1 MKISVKDIFFHL
13 ILVQIIIY
21 NIKCEISESLYT
33 SKSDDTY
40 SIDEYNVANL
50 INEKQSHITNT
61 NLVNQNE
68 RLNNS
73 YKGLLNNQLDSLG
86 KRHVLQHSP
95 GNNNN
100 NNISVLEKLNKDN
113 SLIKHT
119 KRGAY
124 FIHIKQ
130 HNIINKNETKL
141 NTNTNNA
148 QFTNTKKSIISS
160 HDHLDKYNK
169 TYIDNLKSVKNN
181 FIVPILDDNNTDFD
195 DNNYLES
202 EKYIPIKYPFDGH
215 EMKHNNSNV
224 DGNNIYHNEGTNKKS
239 DVTEKENYNGNIKPT
254 TCTKNKKESINKTLD
269 TGNEF
274 DLRNALL
281 DDYKPDVNNYT
292 NIKKSFKNKKKQRVT
307 EKFKDFDLADALTPN
322 INEHISINDGER
334 NNENANF
341 ISMKDWGTNDEISQK
356 GTLYKED
363 VDMSLKYLGLGYDII
378 MGNPEGDPL
387 LSVDPGFRAPVLQ
400 INIKDVGISNN
411 NDNIELNEGNQD
423 SHSNIDDIKD
433 GDNKKNRSNKK
444 KIIPWIIPE
453 HSCNQSKNVEEI
465 KSLEEYTLEL
475 LSDVKVSTPSIFPY
489 SFSASAG
496 YKNALKKF
504 KIQNSIIF
512 MMKIYCLRYYTG
524 IPTTTTMWEFTHN
537 FRNALNKL
545 PHTFDGLKEDNECT
559 YEYYISKSH
568 SPQCE
573 KNVNKWMTFFKLHG
587 THVAHEMY
595 LGGKIIIKV
604 NIEKEEYNKIK
615 ENNLNMK
622 TIFDFYFHKMGLS
635 VRKNKQ
641 VQKFINKIHGS
652 KTVSILGGHP
662 GLNIDDSSFFE
673 KWINSI
679 DKNSMPIRTK
689 LLPFSFFMDDPN
701 MIKAYSD
708 ALIFYG
714 LTYGIQIFDKKQ
726 YNHNEISIGDYLEK
740 SIQKIYHGAP
750 PGLLICPIGSTILMG
765 FSLNLDFYK
774 NQSLN
779 EIVGINTCEQMKESC
794 SGNGFTNKY
803 SDIRIWGL
811 CSEKPLYFIKQ
822 VVEQNEATKTT
833 ATCPEN
839 SVILFGFALM
849 KGTGRSSANVVDL
862 YPCRTGQNSC
872 SAVLQNQKFKQSM
885 IYIACVDKTTIGLD
899 NLQTF
904 TKVKNLGYVDP
915 NNYQNDGYLDFEC
928 PQNSTLVFGFALEFH
943 TNFQKARNNF
953 IKCSKEENTCSI
965 KGVGINTNLYLF
977 KKDKHSLGIVA
988 LCRSAASK
996 MGQN

>member
-1 MKISVKDIFFHL
+1 MAISVKGIFFHL

-21 NIKCEISESLYT
+21 NVKCEISENSYT
-33 SKSDDTY
+33 SKNGDAD
-40 SIDEYNVANL
+40 SIEEYTIANL
-50 INEKQSHITNT
+50 INEKQSHNTNT
-61 NLVNQNE
+61 NLVNQNGQ
-68 RLNNS
+68 LKNS
-73 YKGLLNNQLDSLG
+73 YKGLLNNQLYSLG
-86 KRHVLQHSP
+86 KRPVLQQSS

-100 NNISVLEKLNKDN
+100 NNINALEKLNKDN
-113 SLIKHT
+113 SLIKNDKGSAH
-119 KRGAY
+119 
-124 FIHIKQ
+124 FISIKQ
-130 HNIINKNETKL
+130 HNVVHKNGTEL
-141 NTNTNNA
+141 NTNMNND
-148 QFTNTKKSIISS
+148 QFKNTKNSNINY
-160 HDHLDKYNK
+160 HDHLDEYKKNY
-169 TYIDNLKSVKNN
+169 TDNLKSVKNN
-181 FIVPILDDNNTDFD
+181 FNVPILDDSNIDFY

-202 EKYIPIKYPFDGH
+202 EKYIPIKYPFDNH
-215 EMKHNNSNV
+215 ETKNNSSNIKS
-224 DGNNIYHNEGTNKKS
+224 NNIYHSEESNKKNGI
-239 DVTEKENYNGNIKPT
+239 TEGENYNSNIKAT
-254 TCTKNKKESINKTLD
+254 LFTKNEKESINKTLD
-269 TGNEF
+269 TGNGF
-274 DLRNALL
+274 DLRDVLL
-281 DDYKPDVNNYT
+281 DGYKPDVNRYT
-292 NIKKSFKNKKKQRVT
+292 NIKKSFKNKRKKRVT
-307 EKFKDFDLADALTPN
+307 KEFKDFDLIDALLPN
-322 INEHISINDGER
+322 INEHISMNDEED
-334 NNENANF
+334 NNKNSNF
-341 ISMKDWGTNDEISQK
+341 INMKYYGIDDENPPNEA
-356 GTLYKED
+356 LEKED

-387 LSVDPGFRAPVLQ
+387 LNVDPGFRAPVLQ
-400 INIKDVGISNN
+400 INITDTDINN
-411 NDNIELNEGNQD
+411 NNNNIKQNEYGQDN
-423 SHSNIDDIKD
+423 HSNTGDIKH
-433 GDNKKNRSNKK
+433 GNNQNR
-444 KIIPWIIPE
+444 IIPWIIPE

-496 YKNALKKF
+496 YKNALKKL

-524 IPTTTTMWEFTHN
+524 IPTNTNMWEFTN
-537 FRNALNKL
+537 DFRNALNKL
-545 PHTFDGLKEDNECT
+545 PNIFDGLKEDSECT
-559 YEYYISKSH
+559 YEYYMAKSH

-604 NIEKEEYNKIK
+604 NIEKDEYNKIK

-622 TIFDFYFHKMGLS
+622 TIFDFYFHKMGLFVS
-635 VRKNKQ
+635 KNRRI
-641 VQKFINKIHGS
+641 QKFINKMHGS

-701 MIKAYSD
+701 MIKAYND

-714 LTYGIQIFDKKQ
+714 LTYGIQLYDQQQ
-726 YNHNEISIGDYLEK
+726 YNNIQIPIGDYLEN
-740 SIQKIYHGAP
+740 SIQQIYHGSP
-750 PGLLICPIGSTILMG
+750 PGLLTCPIGTTILMG

-779 EIVGINTCEQMKESC
+779 EIIGINTCEQMKESC
-794 SGNGFTNKY
+794 SGNGFINKY

-811 CSEKPLYFIKQ
+811 CSEKLLYVIKQ

-849 KGTGRSSANVVDL
+849 KGIGRSSANVVDL

-872 SAVLQNQKFKQSM
+872 SAVLQNQQFKQSM
-885 IYIACVDKTTIGLD
+885 IYIACVDKTTMGLES
-899 NLQTF
+899 LQTF
-904 TKVKNLGYVDP
+904 TKVKNLGYVNSD
-915 NNYQNDGYLDFEC
+915 NYQNDGYLDFEC
-928 PQNSTLVFGFALEFH
+928 PENSTLVFGFALEFH
-943 TNFQKARNNF
+943 TNFQKTRDNF
-953 IKCSKEENTCSI
+953 IKCSKGENTCSI
-965 KGVGINTNLYLF
+965 RGVGINTNLFFF

-988 LCRSAASK
+988 LCRSKSSK
-996 MGQN
+996 MGRN

>member
-1 MKISVKDIFFHL
+1 MTISVKAICFHL

-21 NIKCEISESLYT
+21 SIKCEISENSYT
-33 SKSDDTY
+33 YKNGDAG
-40 SIDEYNVANL
+40 SIEEHTIANL
-50 INEKQSHITNT
+50 INEKQSHNTNT
-61 NLVNQNE
+61 NLVNQNGG
-68 RLNNS
+68 LKNS
-73 YKGLLNNQLDSLG
+73 YKGLLNNQLYSLG
-86 KRHVLQHSP
+86 KMPVLQQSS

-100 NNISVLEKLNKDN
+100 INALEKLNKDN
-113 SLIKHT
+113 SLIKNA
-119 KRGAY
+119 KGGVDSSS
-124 FIHIKQ
+124 INQ
-130 HNIINKNETKL
+130 HNIVHKNETEL
-141 NTNTNNA
+141 NTNMNNE
-148 QFTNTKKSIISS
+148 QFTNTKNSIINS
-160 HDHLDKYNK
+160 HDHLDEYNK
-169 TYIDNLKSVKNN
+169 NYTDNLKSVKNN
-181 FIVPILDDNNTDFD
+181 FNVPNLDDSNIDFY

-202 EKYIPIKYPFDGH
+202 EKYIPIKYPFDNH
-215 EMKHNNSNV
+215 ATKNNSSNIKS
-224 DGNNIYHNEGTNKKS
+224 NNIYHSEGSTIKNS
-239 DVTEKENYNGNIKPT
+239 VTEEENYNGNIKLT
-254 TCTKNKKESINKTLD
+254 SFTKNEKESINKTLD

-274 DLRNALL
+274 DLMDVLL
-281 DDYKPDVNNYT
+281 YGYKPDVNSHT
-292 NIKKSFKNKKKQRVT
+292 NIKKRYKNKQRKRVT
-307 EKFKDFDLADALTPN
+307 RKFNDFDLMDALTPN
-322 INEHISINDGER
+322 VNEPISMNDEKY
-334 NNENANF
+334 NNKNSNF
-341 ISMKDWGTNDEISQK
+341 ISTKYYGIDDENPPNE
-356 GTLYKED
+356 TLKKED

-387 LSVDPGFRAPVLQ
+387 LNVDPGFRAPVLQ
-400 INIKDVGISNN
+400 INITDTDINNN
-411 NDNIELNEGNQD
+411 NDNIKQNGDGQD
-423 SHSNIDDIKD
+423 NHSNIGDIKD
-433 GDNKKNRSNKK
+433 NNNKNK
-444 KIIPWIIPE
+444 IVPWIIPE

-475 LSDVKVSTPSIFPY
+475 LSDVKVSTPFIFPY

-496 YKNALKKF
+496 YKNALKKL

-524 IPTTTTMWEFTHN
+524 IPTNTNMWEFTNN

-545 PHTFDGLKEDNECT
+545 PNTFDGLKEDNECT
-559 YEYYISKSH
+559 YEYYMSKSH
-568 SPQCE
+568 TPQCE

-604 NIEKEEYNKIK
+604 NIEKDEYDQIK
-615 ENNLNMK
+615 ANNLNMK

-635 VRKNKQ
+635 ISKNRRI
-641 VQKFINKIHGS
+641 QKFINKMHGS

-679 DKNSMPIRTK
+679 DNNSMPIRTK

-701 MIKAYSD
+701 MIKAYND

-714 LTYGIQIFDKKQ
+714 LTYGIQIYDQQQ
-726 YNHNEISIGDYLEK
+726 YNNNQIHIGDYLEN
-740 SIQKIYHGAP
+740 SIQQIYHGSP
-750 PGLLICPIGSTILMG
+750 PGLLTCPIGTSILMG

-779 EIVGINTCEQMKESC
+779 EIIGINACEQMKESC
-794 SGNGFTNKY
+794 SGNGFINKY

-811 CSEKPLYFIKQ
+811 CSEKSLYIINQ

-849 KGTGRSSANVVDL
+849 KGIGKSSANVVDL

-885 IYIACVDKTTIGLD
+885 IYIACVNKATIGLES
-899 NLQTF
+899 LQTY
-904 TKVKNLGYVDP
+904 TKVKNLGYVNSD
-915 NNYQNDGYLDFEC
+915 NYQNDGYLDLEC
-928 PQNSTLVFGFALEFH
+928 PENSTLVFGFALEFH
-943 TNFQKARNNF
+943 TNFQTTRDNF
-953 IKCSKEENTCSI
+953 IKCSKGENTCKI
-965 KGVGINTNLYLF
+965 RGVGINTNLFFF

-988 LCRSAASK
+988 LCRSKSSK
-996 MGQN
+996 MGRN